1 MASIAQY
8 IVRERETGRELVRGS
23 AQQCADALGLTRHS
37 FVTTASL
44 ARRGRT
50 RYIIERIDDRRS
62 RPDPGKA
69 GYPCSGCPSS
79 THCSGMHEV
88 CPAWRRW
95 FTEGYAAAAQR
106 IRAAAQKED

>member
-8 IVRERETGRELVRGS
+8 IVRERETGQELARGS
-23 AQQCADALGLTRHS
+23 APQCADALGVTYKSYLTI
-37 FVTTASL
+37 VSL

-62 RPDPGKA
+62 RPAPGKA

-106 IRAAAQKED
+106 IRAATQKED